1 MTKYP
6 AALPGLVVQDNHFAT
21 LAAPEPAPCDR
32 VQPLHVHESAAKPGP
47 ILALELFMTN
57 TISKLAVILLATC
70 FGTATAWSADSTE
83 VPAEERERLAGMFDS
98 IAPEHIKAS
107 PIDGWYMIQKGSV
120 VAYISKDG
128 RYLLQGDLIDLD
140 SKVNLS
146 EASRTD
152 GRRELMSQ
160 VSNDEVILFSPENV
174 KYSVSI
180 FTDVD
185 CTYCRRLHNQIQQYM
200 ANGIEV
206 RYLLYP
212 RGGPASASWNT
223 SEAVW
228 CAKDRGE
235 ALTAAKLDR
244 EFESSSCDASIVQ
257 DHYILG
263 QEVGLSGTPA
273 IVLEDGEL
281 IAGYLPPD
289 ALKMRLEQKAAENA
303 KVAASQ

>member
-1 MTKYP
+1 MTHTNFKKGV
-6 AALPGLVVQDNHFAT
+6 ALVASLLVM
-21 LAAPEPAPCDR
+21 
-32 VQPLHVHESAAKPGP
+32 S
-47 ILALELFMTN
+47 
-57 TISKLAVILLATC
+57 
-70 FGTATAWSADSTE
+70 TAWSADGGE
-83 VPAEERERLAGMFDS
+83 VSAEERERLAGLFET
-98 IAPEHIKAS
+98 IAPEDIKRS

-120 VAYISKDG
+120 LAYISQDG
-128 RYLLQGDLIDLD
+128 RYLLQGDLIDLE
-140 SKVNLS
+140 SQVNLS
-146 EASRTD
+146 EEARTD
-152 GRRELMSQ
+152 ARRDLMAQ
-160 VSNDEVILFSPENV
+160 VDDDEVIMFKPDDV
-174 KYSVSI
+174 KYTVSV

-185 CTYCRRLHNQIQQYM
+185 CTYCRRLHSQIEQYM

-235 ALTAAKLDR
+235 ALTLAKLDR
-244 EFESSSCDASIVQ
+244 EFESAKCDASIVQ
-257 DHYILG
+257 QHYILG

-289 ALKMRLEQKAAENA
+289 ALKMRLEQKAAAEVP
-303 KVAASQ
+303 KVSASQ

>member
-1 MTKYP
+1 
-6 AALPGLVVQDNHFAT
+6 
-21 LAAPEPAPCDR
+21 
-32 VQPLHVHESAAKPGP
+32 
-47 ILALELFMTN
+47 MTN
-57 TISKLAVILLATC
+57 KYFSITGALLASL
-70 FGTATAWSADSTE
+70 FAVATAWSADTAD

-98 IAPEHIKAS
+98 IDPENIKTS
-107 PIDGWYMIQKGSV
+107 PVDGWYMIQKGSLI
-120 VAYISKDG
+120 AYISKDG

-146 EASRTD
+146 EESRTD
-152 GRRELMSQ
+152 GRRALMSG
-160 VSNDEVILFSPENV
+160 VSDEEVILFSPENP

-185 CTYCRRLHNQIQQYM
+185 CTYCRRLHSQIEQYM

-235 ALTAAKLDR
+235 ALTMAKLDR

-257 DHYILG
+257 EHYVLG

-289 ALKMRLEQKAAENA
+289 ALKARLEQKAARSA
-303 KVAASQ
+303 QVAASE

>member
-1 MTKYP
+1 MADQHQQT
-6 AALPGLVVQDNHFAT
+6 AT
-21 LAAPEPAPCDR
+21 
-32 VQPLHVHESAAKPGP
+32 G
-47 ILALELFMTN
+47 
-57 TISKLAVILLATC
+57 
-70 FGTATAWSADSTE
+70 GTATATVSGQRRFSIVWFIPIVAALIGAEQTDRTVDPAVADKITASLRALLPDLQADDIRATPIENLYE
-83 VPAEERERLAGMFDS
+83 VSIGMR
-98 IAPEHIKAS
+98 
-107 PIDGWYMIQKGSV
+107 V
-120 VAYISKDG
+120 VYVTGDG
-128 RYLLQGDLIDLD
+128 RYLLQGDLIDLETQ
-140 SKVNLS
+140 VNLS

-152 GRRELMSQ
+152 SRRDLMAKLGD
-160 VSNDEVILFSPENV
+160 DEVIVFSPEEV
-174 KYSVSI
+174 KYSVSV

-185 CTYCRRLHNQIQQYM
+185 CTYCRRLHSQIEQYM

-212 RGGPASASWNT
+212 RGGPASAAWNT

-244 EFESSSCDASIVQ
+244 EFESSSCDASAVQ

-273 IVLEDGEL
+273 IVLDDGEL

-289 ALKMRLEQKAAENA
+289 ALKVRLEQKAAAPEQ
-303 KVAASQ
+303 VSASQ

>member
-1 MTKYP
+1 MIKRLIQITIVAGP
-6 AALPGLVVQDNHFAT
+6 TLLFGVSTIAADADPQLEAVRAKVSSMFEAIDA
-21 LAAPEPAPCDR
+21 E
-32 VQPLHVHESAAKPGP
+32 HVNP
-47 ILALELFMTN
+47 
-57 TISKLAVILLATC
+57 
-70 FGTATAWSADSTE
+70 
-83 VPAEERERLAGMFDS
+83 
-98 IAPEHIKAS
+98 S
-107 PIDGWYMIQKGSV
+107 PIDGWYTVQKGPI
-120 VAYISKDG
+120 VAYISADG

-152 GRRELMSQ
+152 GRRELMSH
-160 VSNDEVILFSPENV
+160 VSNDDVILFSPEKP

-212 RGGPASASWNT
+212 RGGPASAAWNT